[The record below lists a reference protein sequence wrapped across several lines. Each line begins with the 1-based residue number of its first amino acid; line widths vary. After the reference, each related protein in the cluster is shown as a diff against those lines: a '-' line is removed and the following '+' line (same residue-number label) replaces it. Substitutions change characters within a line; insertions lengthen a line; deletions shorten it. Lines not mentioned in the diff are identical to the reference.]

1 MTMAQAR
8 LSLQLLAEERVGQ
21 LQRERA
27 YRARAQEDAAW
38 AAAVQANEPS

>member
-27 YRARAQEDAAW
+27 YRARAAEDAAW
-38 AAAVQANEPS
+38 ARAAESAE